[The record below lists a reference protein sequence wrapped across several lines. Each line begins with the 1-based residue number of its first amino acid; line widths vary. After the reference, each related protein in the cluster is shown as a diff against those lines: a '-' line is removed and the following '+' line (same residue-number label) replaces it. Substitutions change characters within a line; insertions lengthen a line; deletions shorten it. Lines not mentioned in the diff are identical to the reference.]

1 MPVNDQVAIY
11 VAVNWLAVFC
21 YVLATVA
28 NAGGVLFRKESL
40 ERRSYLAAWLGLGV
54 HTAAIAYWWRMVGH
68 GPYMAPSEV
77 LSSDAW
83 ITMVVFLVFMRFF
96 PRIRPASVVVLPAV
110 FLMIALANFYN
121 PGIRSLPPTFGSI
134 WLVLHISFYKISLG
148 TLIIALAFSI
158 FFLLKNRPA
167 PSAWML
173 RLPDLDSI
181 DLYAYR
187 FAGFGFIFWTIGML
201 AGSIWAYRSWGRYW
215 GWDPVETWSLITWII
230 FGIYL
235 HLRRFFR
242 MNGGKAAL
250 FFIFGFLTALVAL
263 FVTSH
268 MGTSIHGEYF
278 Q

>member
-28 NAGGVLFRKESL
+28 NAGGVLFREESL

-121 PGIRSLPPTFGSI
+121 PGIR
-134 WLVLHISFYKISLG
+134 
-148 TLIIALAFSI
+148 
-158 FFLLKNRPA
+158 
-167 PSAWML
+167 
-173 RLPDLDSI
+173 
-181 DLYAYR
+181 
-187 FAGFGFIFWTIGML
+187 
-201 AGSIWAYRSWGRYW
+201 
-215 GWDPVETWSLITWII
+215 
-230 FGIYL
+230 
-235 HLRRFFR
+235 
-242 MNGGKAAL
+242 
-250 FFIFGFLTALVAL
+250 
-263 FVTSH
+263 
-268 MGTSIHGEYF
+268 
-278 Q
+278 

>member
-1 MPVNDQVAIY
+1 MNDQVAIY

-28 NAGGVLFRKESL
+28 NTGGVLFRKEVL
-40 ERRSYLAAWLGLGV
+40 ERHSYLPVWFGLAV
-54 HTAAIAYWWRMVGH
+54 HTAAIAYWWRIVGH

-158 FFLLKNRPA
+158 FFLLKNRSV
-167 PSAWML
+167 PSAWIL